1 MWINSWDTNV
11 SILSSSLLARTSIL
25 SCFFFFFLVII
36 NNFLII
42 PLAKEKT
49 TVKLVLA
56 ILTGAPITVVKE
68 MIDTSLLVVER
79 TIKTLSK

>member
-1 MWINSWDTNV
+1 MF
-11 SILSSSLLARTSIL
+11 LL
-25 SCFFFFFLVII
+25 FFLVII

>member
-79 TIKTLSK
+79 TINTLSK